1 MNEQIT
7 QRTLSRETDR
17 RSSEKS
23 LRRVRKKSAFPKW
36 LRKPIMPN
44 GKRKE
49 VERYLKLGNL
59 HTVCEEAKCPNRNE
73 CFASGTATFLIMGN
87 LCSRNCL
94 FCNVK
99 HGIPQPL
106 DTDEPERLS
115 DVVEKMGLS
124 YVVITTVTR
133 DDLDD
138 GGAEH
143 IAKTISMLKRNI
155 YGIRV
160 EILAPDFKGSH
171 KPVQSVLSS
180 RPDVFGHNIETV
192 YSIFSKIRPGADYDT
207 SLQVLN
213 NAAQHSGGC
222 LIKSGFMVGLGETEK
237 EVISLMKDLRRSHV
251 TILTI
256 GQYLQPTKKQVAVK
270 EIITP
275 ARFERYQSIAEKLG
289 FTHVFSGPFVRSS
302 YRAHE
307 VFNNDKKK

>member
-1 MNEQIT
+1 MNEKIT
-7 QRTLSRETDR
+7 QSTLSRETDQR
-17 RSSEKS
+17 PSEKS
-23 LRRVRKKSAFPKW
+23 SSRVRKKSAFPKW
-36 LRKPIMPN
+36 LRKPIIPN

-87 LCSRNCL
+87 MCSRNCL

-99 HGIPQPL
+99 HGVPQPL
-106 DTDEPERLS
+106 DINEPARLS
-115 DVVEKMGLS
+115 DVVDKMGLS

-155 YGIRV
+155 PGIRV
-160 EILAPDFKGSH
+160 EILAPDFKGNMKSIRT
-171 KPVQSVLSS
+171 VLSS
-180 RPDVFGHNIETV
+180 GPDVFGHNIETV
-192 YSIFSKIRPGADYDT
+192 YSIFSKIRSGADYDT
-207 SLQVLN
+207 SLQVLHY
-213 NAAQHSGGC
+213 AAQHSGGC

-237 EVISLMKDLRRSHV
+237 EVVSLMKELRRSHV
-251 TILTI
+251 TVLTI

-275 ARFERYQSIAEKLG
+275 ARFDRYQTIGRELG

-307 VFNNDKKK
+307 VF

>member
-1 MNEQIT
+1 MNEKTT
-7 QRTLSRETDR
+7 QSTLSRETDQ

-23 LRRVRKKSAFPKW
+23 TRRVRKKSAFPKW
-36 LRKPIMPN
+36 LRKPIIPH

-49 VERYLKLGNL
+49 VERYLKRGNL
-59 HTVCEEAKCPNRNE
+59 HTVCEEARCPNRNE

-87 LCSRNCL
+87 ICSRNCL

-99 HGIPQPL
+99 HGVPQPL
-106 DTDEPERLS
+106 DPDEPARLS
-115 DVVEKMGLS
+115 DVVDNMGLS

-155 YGIRV
+155 SGIRV
-160 EILAPDFKGSH
+160 EILAPDFKGNMKSI
-171 KPVQSVLSS
+171 QTVLSS

-192 YSIFSKIRPGADYDT
+192 YSLFSKIRSGADYDT
-207 SLQVLN
+207 SLQVLSY
-213 NAAQHSGGC
+213 AAQHSGGC

-237 EVISLMKDLRRSHV
+237 EVISLMEDLRRSHV

-256 GQYLQPTKKQVAVK
+256 GQYLQPTQKQVEVK
-270 EIITP
+270 KIITP
-275 ARFERYQSIAEKLG
+275 ARFERYQTIAEKLG

-307 VFNNDKKK
+307 VFKNN